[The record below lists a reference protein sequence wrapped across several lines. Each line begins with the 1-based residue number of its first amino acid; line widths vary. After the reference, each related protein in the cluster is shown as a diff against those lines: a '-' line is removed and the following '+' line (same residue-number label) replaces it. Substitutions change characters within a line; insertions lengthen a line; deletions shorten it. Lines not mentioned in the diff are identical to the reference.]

1 MSIIATNNTL
11 NIVINCDLTINNQ
24 RDYLDATRDGDAVTQ
39 MKNTICAQ
47 YGIEKGRL
55 THRIID
61 GTQDTHNVGRAL
73 VSAKVA
79 GHTMFFVL
87 SYDASDSVEYRAGYV
102 ESTHTTIEDA
112 RLAFGETKTETET
125 AVLANY
131 PLQVTAELTLED
143 HDDFIDQLS
152 EGDYEHEI
160 LGTVHAHP
168 EWNYEEGDL
177 VLEIIEALDCE
188 DTHRE
193 VGRLLVKATLTEFN
207 HPSYTVI
214 EFTEDDPHGI
224 EVASFY
230 CYETALDSF
239 RASATRRYYLGN

>member
-11 NIVINCDLTINNQ
+11 NIVINCDLIINNQ

-47 YGIEKGRL
+47 HNIEKGRL

-87 SYDASDSVEYRAGYV
+87 SYDASDSLEYRAGYV
-102 ESTHTTIEDA
+102 ESTHTTLEDA

-131 PLQVTAELTLED
+131 PLQVTADLILED

-168 EWNYEEGDL
+168 EWDGEEGDL
-177 VLEIIEALDCE
+177 VLEIIEALDGE
-188 DTHRE
+188 SRE

-207 HPSYTVI
+207 HPSYCI
-214 EFTEDDPHGI
+214 LEFTEDDPHGI

-230 CYETALDSF
+230 DLASALNAF
-239 RASATRRYYLGN
+239 NASATRCYYLGH